1 MTTAWSQA
9 AIVLLGVLHAL
20 AAYAYFS
27 RGRFAFV
34 WALGWLALAA
44 AAAWA
49 LPVAPGG
56 AAAAFALAVLGW
68 TAWWVSLRALPRRQW
83 VADNAR
89 QATGTVQGRTV
100 TLRDVR
106 DFHWRGNLD
115 FDERW
120 ESEVRIDLDALEAV
134 DLFVCTWGDPRI
146 AHLIVS
152 FVARG
157 APAIAFS
164 IETRREQD
172 ESWSALAGFMKAFE
186 LIIIAARERDV
197 VRVRTNVR
205 LETVHRYRLLTT
217 PNMRARLLQQYV
229 REMNS
234 LARRPRYYNTLFAN
248 CTTEVARI
256 VRAAGRRLPWAWP
269 LLASGLVPR
278 YFHRRGLIDRSRPFD
293 AIAAEADI
301 GERARDEASEVDF
314 STRIRGAQ
322 GVQTGA
328 LQPAVAIQPG
338 ALTHRM

>member
-1 MTTAWSQA
+1 MLWSQA

-27 RGRFAFV
+27 RKRFALV
-34 WALGWLALAA
+34 WALGWLAVAA
-44 AAAWA
+44 AAAWW
-49 LPVAPGG
+49 LPLAPGW

-68 TAWWVSLRALPRRQW
+68 TAWWASLRALPRRRW

-89 QATGTVQGRTV
+89 QATGTVQGQRV
-100 TLRDVR
+100 VLHDVR
-106 DFHWRGNLD
+106 DFHWRSNQD
-115 FDERW
+115 FDAHW
-120 ESEVRIDLDALEAV
+120 QGEVPIELDALEAV

-152 FVARG
+152 FVVRD

-205 LETVHRYRLLTT
+205 RETVSRWRLVTTAKMRERLL
-217 PNMRARLLQQYV
+217 LQYL
-229 REMNS
+229 REMNA

-256 VRAAGRRLPWAWP
+256 LRASGRRLPWAWS
-269 LLASGLVPR
+269 LVASGLVPR
-278 YFHRRGLIDRSRPFD
+278 YFHRRGLIDDARPFE
-293 AIAAEADI
+293 AMAAEADI
-301 GERARDEASEVDF
+301 GERARTEEPGDDGSGYSA
-314 STRIRGAQ
+314 RIRA
-322 GVQTGA
+322 
-328 LQPAVAIQPG
+328 
-338 ALTHRM
+338 